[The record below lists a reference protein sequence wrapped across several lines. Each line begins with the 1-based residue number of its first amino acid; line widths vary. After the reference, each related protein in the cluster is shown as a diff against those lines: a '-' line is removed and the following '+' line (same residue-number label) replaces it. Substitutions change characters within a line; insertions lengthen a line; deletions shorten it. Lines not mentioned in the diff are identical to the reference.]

1 MKLAQW
7 LQSRWFE
14 KASPLRSMGLVG
26 WLMLPLYW
34 AYLLLTALRQQAY
47 KRGWLAVVRLPVP
60 VVVVGNITVGGA
72 GKTPLSLGLVETLK
86 QAGFKPGMVSRGY
99 GGTVDGVSEV
109 LPGDDPARVGD
120 EPLLLA
126 RRSGVPVFVGRL
138 RSEAGKALL
147 SAYPEVDLLVC
158 DDGLQHLAM
167 ARDLEIAVL
176 DGRGV
181 GNGWRLPL
189 GPLRDPVSRLN
200 GVDALVFNGSVASEL
215 RVHGPIFA
223 MDLVPGKLYGLREAA
238 CQIGA
243 DELKGLRLYAAAGIG
258 HPDRFF
264 DTLRKL
270 GLDFEARAFPDHHA
284 YTAADLDFA
293 RDGVLLLTEKDG
305 VKCAPIYDG
314 PAWVLPVEARL
325 PSALAEL
332 IVEKIR
338 GRQVA

>member
-7 LQSRWFE
+7 LQRRWFD
-14 KASPLRSMGLVG
+14 KAGPFFSMGPLAVA
-26 WLMLPLYW
+26 LLPLHW
-34 AYLLLTALRQQAY
+34 AYWLISSLRQWAY
-47 KRGWLAVVRLPVP
+47 RRGIFAVKRLPVP

-72 GKTPLSLGLVETLK
+72 GKTPLSLALVNAFRA
-86 QAGFKPGMVSRGY
+86 AGFKPGMVSRGY
-99 GGTVDGVSEV
+99 GGSVEGVCEV
-109 LPGDDPARVGD
+109 RSTDSPACVGD

-126 RRSGVPVFVGRL
+126 RRGGVPVYVGR
-138 RSEAGKALL
+138 RRAEAGQALL
-147 SAYPEVDLLVC
+147 SAYPEVDVLIC
-158 DDGLQHLAM
+158 DDGLQHLALT
-167 ARDLEIAVL
+167 RDMEIAVL
-176 DGRGV
+176 DQRGV

-189 GPLRDPVSRLN
+189 GPLREPISRLST
-200 GVDALVFNGSVASEL
+200 VDALVLNGGYPVDATVE
-215 RVHGPIFA
+215 VPTFA
-223 MDLVPGKLYGLREAA
+223 MDLVPGEFHCLADPAKKTT
-238 CQIGA
+238 A

-258 HPDRFF
+258 HPERFF
-264 DTLRKL
+264 ATLHKL

-284 YTAADLDFA
+284 YTAADLAFA

-314 PAWVLPVEARL
+314 PAWVLPVEAHL